1 MKSFWEEKMCVCMCS
16 RWLVTACS
24 YPILPLLTEPL
35 LWISNDSSLSPRA
48 ATFLM
53 SCCQIRE
60 QKEGDYY
67 TTAADLYIWTRSIS
81 VQCSTAWT
89 EAALPVLCF
98 DLLLILDA
106 FFGKVPWGWWQCLQ
120 VVSRRAAVGLG
131 WANAHTFISAQ
142 PRTYAAHVSFSLSCA
157 VMSNILTFFLC
168 YLLLRIT
175 SVVKKNKKHRYIES

>member
-1 MKSFWEEKMCVCMCS
+1 MSACVPDDLWQHAVIQSSHFSQSHCCELVMTPAGVPELLPFWCLAAKYRDVCTYGS
-16 RWLVTACS
+16 RKKGIITQ
-24 YPILPLLTEPL
+24 P
-35 LWISNDSSLSPRA
+35 
-48 ATFLM
+48 
-53 SCCQIRE
+53 
-60 QKEGDYY
+60 
-67 TTAADLYIWTRSIS
+67 DLYIWTRSIS

-89 EAALPVLCF
+89 EAALLVLCF

-120 VVSRRAAVGLG
+120 VVSRGAAVGLG

-142 PRTYAAHVSFSLSCA
+142 PRAYAAHVSSFPLSCA

-175 SVVKKNKKHRYIES
+175 SVVKKKKPTGI